1 MSTIPPANPA
11 SEYTHFNPF
20 IEELNVEIMGIAAQK
35 QVLSVD
41 NYQAIMANGGSALY
55 VDRLHFTQQGNQ
67 VLANQWY
74 EVIINIPGLK

>member
-1 MSTIPPANPA
+1 MDIIA
-11 SEYTHFNPF
+11 S
-20 IEELNVEIMGIAAQK
+20 ASQR
-35 QVLSVD
+35 QVLFVD

-74 EVIINIPGLK
+74 EAIISIPGLK